1 MKRLLRITATGN
13 ASLVLFGVAAVL
25 VLATVVLSIVP
36 PPPPK
41 ANTGALILLVWAF
54 FIAIFGLALRSG
66 KRPLQI
72 ATAVVAV
79 PVGLINL
86 PFGIGSMP
94 TWADYVANG
103 LGLLV
108 AVASAFACASAVVA
122 VWSTYRPAKKLSIG

>member
-1 MKRLLRITATGN
+1 MNRLLRITAPRS

-41 ANTGALILLVWAF
+41 ANTGAFILLVWAF
-54 FIAIFGLALRSG
+54 FIVSFGLALRSG
-66 KRPLQI
+66 RRPLQI

-79 PVGLINL
+79 PVALVNL
-86 PFGIGSMP
+86 PFDIGSMP

-108 AVASAFACASAVVA
+108 VLASAFACASAVIA
-122 VWSTYRPAKKLSIG
+122 VWQTRRPTGKVGIG